1 MNIPPPK
8 QRQPFSIEILKNTDK
23 LSDGDDDDDGD
34 SHPKHL
40 MSDVNDNWIN
50 QIRLQFNQNAQGTS
64 AIKSEEDQ
72 SSIQGKIEE
81 YKETIRNLTLQ
92 NRELC
97 DLDFENMSLSEIDSE
112 IEKTKKNITYE
123 ESDLD
128 DFQKKKEEFQSK
140 IDRGYERLSDYK
152 QRIVAFYNEIC
163 SWSDPLI
170 KSKFGENEN
179 SLEIDVHDS
188 QNISDEIGQ
197 HIAHLQN
204 LKTGKKKK

>member
-23 LSDGDDDDDGD
+23 LSDGDDDDD
-34 SHPKHL
+34 SHPTQL

-64 AIKSEEDQ
+64 VTKSEEDQ
-72 SSIQGKIEE
+72 SSTQDKTEE

-92 NRELC
+92 NKELC

-112 IEKTKKNITYE
+112 IEKTKKNIIYE
-123 ESDLD
+123 ESELD

-140 IDRGYERLSDYK
+140 IDRGHKRLSDYK
-152 QRIVAFYNEIC
+152 KRIVALYNEINA
-163 SWSDPLI
+163 WSDPLI
-170 KSKFGENEN
+170 KSKFGEKAK
-179 SLEIDVHDS
+179 SLEIDAHDYDNMS
-188 QNISDEIGQ
+188 KEIEE
-197 HIAHLQN
+197 HIAYLQN